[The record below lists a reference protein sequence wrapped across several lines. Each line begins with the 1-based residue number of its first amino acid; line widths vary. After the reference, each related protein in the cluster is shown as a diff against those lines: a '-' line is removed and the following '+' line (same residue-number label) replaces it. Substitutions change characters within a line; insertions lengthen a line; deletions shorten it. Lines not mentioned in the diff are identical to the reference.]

1 MKCQRP
7 GLLFFIT
14 SGILLMIG
22 TGCQKQPPESLTIS
36 DEAKIVNE
44 SSVTDSSKSTI
55 RVERTDEEW
64 QQKLTPEQYRVL
76 RQKGTEQPFTD
87 EMKGLGA
94 GAFVCAGCGNSLFVS
109 ETKYDSGCGWP
120 SFYDVVVEDQ
130 VKEKVDLSFG
140 MVRTEVLCARCDGHL
155 GHVFSDGPKPTG
167 LRYCINSV
175 SIQFVENSQSGV
187 QTPSLKK
194 NRQDSLD
201 SAKGGSK

>member
-1 MKCQRP
+1 MKDQQP

-14 SGILLMIG
+14 SGILLMIS

-36 DEAKIVNE
+36 AEAKTANE
-44 SSVTDSSKSTI
+44 ISVTDSSKSTI
-55 RVERTDEEW
+55 RVELTDEEW
-64 QQKLTPEQYRVL
+64 QQKLTTEQYRVL
-76 RQKGTEQPFTD
+76 RQKGTERPFTD

-94 GAFVCAGCGNSLFVS
+94 GTFVCAGCGNSLFVS

-175 SIQFVENSQSGV
+175 SIQFVKNSQSGI
-187 QTPSLKK
+187 QTSSLEE
-194 NRQDSLD
+194 NRQDGLD
-201 SAKGGSK
+201 STKGESK

>member
-1 MKCQRP
+1 MKDQQP

-14 SGILLMIG
+14 SGILLMIS

-36 DEAKIVNE
+36 AEAKTVNE
-44 SSVTDSSKSTI
+44 ISVTDSSKSTI
-55 RVERTDEEW
+55 RVELTDEEW
-64 QQKLTPEQYRVL
+64 QQKLTTEQYRVL
-76 RQKGTEQPFTD
+76 RQKGTERPFTD

-94 GAFVCAGCGNSLFVS
+94 GTFVCAGCGNSLFVS

-175 SIQFVENSQSGV
+175 SIQFVKNSQSGI
-187 QTPSLKK
+187 QTSSLKE
-194 NRQDSLD
+194 NRQDGLD
-201 SAKGGSK
+201 STKGESK

>member
-1 MKCQRP
+1 MKDQQP

-14 SGILLMIG
+14 SGILLMIS

-36 DEAKIVNE
+36 AEAKTVNE
-44 SSVTDSSKSTI
+44 ISVTDSSKSTI
-55 RVERTDEEW
+55 RVELTDEEW
-64 QQKLTPEQYRVL
+64 QQKLTTEQYRVL
-76 RQKGTEQPFTD
+76 RQKGTERPFTD

-94 GAFVCAGCGNSLFVS
+94 GTFVCAGCGNSLFVS

-120 SFYDVVVEDQ
+120 SFYDVVVEDP

-175 SIQFVENSQSGV
+175 SIQFVKNSQSGI
-187 QTPSLKK
+187 QTSSLEK
-194 NRQDSLD
+194 NRQDGLD
-201 SAKGGSK
+201 STKGESK

>member
-1 MKCQRP
+1 MKDQQP

-14 SGILLMIG
+14 SGILLMIS

-36 DEAKIVNE
+36 AEAKTVNE
-44 SSVTDSSKSTI
+44 ISVTDSSKSTI
-55 RVERTDEEW
+55 RVELTDEEW
-64 QQKLTPEQYRVL
+64 QQKLTTEQYRVL
-76 RQKGTEQPFTD
+76 RQKGTERPFTD

-94 GAFVCAGCGNSLFVS
+94 GTFVCAGCGNSLFVS

-175 SIQFVENSQSGV
+175 SIQFVKNSQSGI
-187 QTPSLKK
+187 QTSSLEK
-194 NRQDSLD
+194 NRQDGLD
-201 SAKGGSK
+201 STKGESK